1 MSDKD
6 TTPAT
11 AETTSATAANEQPRM
26 VIHTQYVK
34 DLSFES
40 PNSPQVFSA
49 SSNDGGEPKIDITV
63 SAATNPMEQKRVY
76 EVVLNVS
83 ATAKRNDETMFVAEV
98 AYAAIVSMNKDVD
111 EKFDHP
117 MAMIEGPRHIFPYAR
132 QAIGELTR
140 NGGFAPVNLQ
150 TIDFARVYQQGMA
163 SRNQQAGDASADDG
177 TDAIDIKADAKADKK
192 SGKGKK

>member
-6 TTPAT
+6 TAKTPAT
-11 AETTSATAANEQPRM
+11 AETTAPAANEQPRM

-40 PNSPQVFSA
+40 PNSPKVFS
-49 SSNDGGEPKIDITV
+49 SNESGEPKIDITV
-63 SAATNPMEQKRVY
+63 SASTNPMEQKRVY
-76 EVVLNVS
+76 EVVLNVN
-83 ATAKRNDETMFVAEV
+83 ATAKRDDETMFVAEV

-163 SRNQQAGDASADDG
+163 NRNQAAGDANDG
-177 TDAIDIKADAKADKK
+177 TDAIDIKADTKANKK

>member
-11 AETTSATAANEQPRM
+11 AETTTPAPAAEQPRM

-40 PNSPQVFSA
+40 PNSPKIF
-49 SSNDGGEPKIDITV
+49 SSNEGGEPKIDISV
-63 SAATNPMEQKRVY
+63 SASTNPMEQSRVY
-76 EVVLNVS
+76 EVVLNVN
-83 ATAKRNDETMFVAEV
+83 ATAKRGDETMFVAEV

-163 SRNQQAGDASADDG
+163 NRNQQAGDASADDG